1 VRLKIIGHRTIVRFS
16 NAIRAYNCQQLAEEA
31 QRVSAHAAEAAGAQD
46 GQATSD
52 AVVTTAAVV
61 VFWPAAFF
69 VGGDEQNAAELAR
82 LRGQMDAIEQ
92 TSIRKKCRIQLR
104 QGAAGNEDCEA
115 WWRGTDT
122 AVEGWGSAS
131 PEASRKARP
140 PRSSEKINQPVP
152 ASKPASKRD
161 GMWWSRLGATPA
173 VCVPRPC
180 RASAPQRFNWTL

>member
-31 QRVSAHAAEAAGAQD
+31 RRVSARAAEAAGARD
-46 GQATSD
+46 SQATGD

-61 VFWPAAFF
+61 VFWPATFF

-152 ASKPASKRD
+152 ASKRA